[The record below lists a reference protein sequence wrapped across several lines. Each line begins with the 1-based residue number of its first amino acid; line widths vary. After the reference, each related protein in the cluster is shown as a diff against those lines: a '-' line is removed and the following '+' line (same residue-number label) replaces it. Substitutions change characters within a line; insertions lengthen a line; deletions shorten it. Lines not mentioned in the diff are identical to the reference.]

1 MGVKQP
7 GCSKEDF
14 DASILGSGALI
25 VQPREGERNIWKP
38 CYDSET
44 TRLEATVFWTIYQ
57 LFEGETL
64 MTLISSR

>member
-1 MGVKQP
+1 MVVKHL
-7 GCSKEDF
+7 GFSKEDF
-14 DASILGSGALI
+14 DALVLGSGVLI

-44 TRLEATVFWTIYQ
+44 SRMEATVFRIIYQ